1 MNYEAGGKKKYLHL
15 AIFENRPILFVLGFC
30 LVGGSADSAG
40 PYTQPFGLAVDAVA
54 VKPL

>member
-1 MNYEAGGKKKYLHL
+1 MIYEASVKKNYLHL
-15 AIFENRPILFVLGFC
+15 AIFENNSILFVLGFC

-40 PYTQPFGLAVDAVA
+40 PYTQPYGLAVDAVA